1 MANEFARG
9 VITKEGPSF
18 TILQSCTDCKYF
30 NPGLGKCE
38 ELDIL
43 LNGRLPNAS
52 CKFLV
57 KNSIIYFESEILR
70 LKNEDRNKISAIIMD
85 IFPDCYDFEYT
96 DTEIS
101 IQNEDLDL
109 NDIEKIKT
117 KLPDYCFHVRPYD
130 SDSFCICF
138 TKIIRKN

>member
-1 MANEFARG
+1 MNKE
-9 VITKEGPSF
+9 KEGPSF
-18 TILQSCTDCKYF
+18 TILQTCTGCKYY
-30 NPGLGKCE
+30 NSHKGNKCE
-38 ELDIL
+38 DLDTIL
-43 LNGRLPNAS
+43 YGTLPNVN
-52 CKFLV
+52 CKFSI
-57 KNSIIYFESEILR
+57 KNSITYFESEILR

-117 KLPDYCFHVRPYD
+117 KLPNYCFHVRPYD

-138 TKIIRKN
+138 TKIIRKG